1 MTSKYSIAALLAC
14 SLGVAAPLQAAGS
27 DPYRVDLMGT
37 MATPQAAQRSITIG
51 PGTRHVN
58 VVRNE
63 VIRFNVGDKSFT
75 WLFDGPLQV
84 TSIELERVAPPG
96 MLDHRVT
103 AYVSPDPLRD
113 THW

>member
-1 MTSKYSIAALLAC
+1 MNLKTLVSVIALLL
-14 SLGVAAPLQAAGS
+14 SAAGPLSAAGS
-27 DPYRVDLMGT
+27 DSYRVDLMGSP
-37 MATPQAAQRSITIG
+37 ANPQAAGRSIAIT

-63 VIRFNVGDKSFT
+63 IIQFNIGGKSFT

-84 TSIELERVAPPG
+84 TSIELNRVAPAG
-96 MLDHRVT
+96 LLEHKVT
-103 AYVSPDPLRD
+103 AYISPDPLRD